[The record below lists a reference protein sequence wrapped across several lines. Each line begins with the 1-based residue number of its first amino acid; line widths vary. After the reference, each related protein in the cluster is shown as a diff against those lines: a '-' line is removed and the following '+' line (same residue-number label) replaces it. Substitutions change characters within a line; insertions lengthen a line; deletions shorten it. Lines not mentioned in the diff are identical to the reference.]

1 MCWDH
6 SLILETRK
14 EGTVN
19 VTKAYSNIIDIIN
32 AAEEAAN
39 TADRAAN
46 DTLQVLNSSSTVCVN
61 EHVHLLTYLLLTWC
75 VLSTHSLSTGTVCV
89 LIWYYQGT
97 YWVCTLYL
105 LGT

>member
-1 MCWDH
+1 MCWER

-46 DTLQVLNSSSTVCVN
+46 DTLEVQNTSSTVCTN
-61 EHVHLLTYLLLTWC
+61 EHIHLLAYLLLT
-75 VLSTHSLSTGTVCV
+75 
-89 LIWYYQGT
+89 
-97 YWVCTLYL
+97 
-105 LGT
+105 